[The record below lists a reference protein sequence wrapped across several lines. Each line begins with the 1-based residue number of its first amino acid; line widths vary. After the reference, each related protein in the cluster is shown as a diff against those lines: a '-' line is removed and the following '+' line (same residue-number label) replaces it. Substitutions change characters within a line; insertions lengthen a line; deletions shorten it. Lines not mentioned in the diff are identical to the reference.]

1 MRARAGNLGVGAD
14 LRRPRRDGDESKEAE
29 LHVKGEPSR
38 YNFPKLST
46 SPAKTL
52 LKILML
58 RVAGAMN
65 EWRDRAGLHWR
76 FPSVVH
82 QRDDRIGHY

>member
-1 MRARAGNLGVGAD
+1 MRARAGNLGLGAD

-38 YNFPKLST
+38 YNFPNCPLLR
-46 SPAKTL
+46 PKTW

-65 EWRDRAGLHWR
+65 E
-76 FPSVVH
+76 
-82 QRDDRIGHY
+82 